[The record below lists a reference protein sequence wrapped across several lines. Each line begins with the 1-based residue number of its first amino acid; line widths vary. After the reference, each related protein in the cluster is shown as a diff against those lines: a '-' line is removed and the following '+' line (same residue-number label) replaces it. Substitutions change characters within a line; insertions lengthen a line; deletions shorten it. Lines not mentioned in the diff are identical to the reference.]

1 MVSKTSKEL
10 LQEVHSML
18 AEYFL
23 EELKMAREEGIPLM
37 SSTLSVIVT
46 FLKNNEI
53 TADVRDDFQ
62 LAELREQI
70 MEKAST
76 SEERGAKLVS
86 VAERTAEIMGY
97 EGVVN

>member
-1 MVSKTSKEL
+1 MSKTSKEL

-53 TADVRDDFQ
+53 TADVRDDAD
-62 LAELREQI
+62 LEELR
-70 MEKAST
+70 MMLTAEKAGGNS
-76 SEERGAKLVS
+76 SSIVEVADKVAQVMQFDPSS
-86 VAERTAEIMGY
+86 VM
-97 EGVVN
+97 